1 MSKPFVHPVR
11 RATQEDAPAIGRML
25 HELGGSDAAPEA
37 LAERIAELQARR
49 NFVVLL
55 AGTGPDGLAVLRF
68 RPSIWTAAQEC
79 YLAELYVRPA
89 RRRNGLGRALLL
101 EALAV
106 ARAKGAERI
115 EVEIGEDEPAAKR
128 LGENLGFQDRSM
140 YDRAL

>member
-1 MSKPFVHPVR
+1 VNKPFVHPVR

-25 HELGGSDAAPEA
+25 AELGGSVTAPEP
-37 LAERIAELQARR
+37 LAERVAELQARR

-55 AGTGPDGLAVLRF
+55 AGTGPDGLAILRF

-101 EALAV
+101 EALSV

-115 EVEIGEDEPAAKR
+115 ELEIGADAVAAKS
-128 LGENLGFQDRSM
+128 LGESLGFRDRAM
-140 YDRAL
+140 YDRVL

>member
-1 MSKPFVHPVR
+1 MPR
-11 RATQEDAPAIGRML
+11 RSGACCTSSAATV
-25 HELGGSDAAPEA
+25 AAPEV
-37 LAERIAELQARR
+37 LAERLAELQSRR

-79 YLAELYVRPA
+79 SLAELYVRPA

-101 EALAV
+101 EALSV

-115 EVEIGEDEPAAKR
+115 ELAIDAENVAAR
-128 LGENLGFQDRSM
+128 ALGDSLGFRDRGV
-140 YDRAL
+140 YDRAI

>member
-1 MSKPFVHPVR
+1 VNKPFVHPVR

-25 HELGGSDAAPEA
+25 AELGGSETTPEP
-37 LAERIAELQARR
+37 LAERVAELQARR

-55 AGTGPDGLAVLRF
+55 AGTGPDGLAILRF

-101 EALAV
+101 EALSV

-115 EVEIGEDEPAAKR
+115 ELEIAADAVAAKS
-128 LGENLGFQDRSM
+128 LGESLGFRDRDM

>member
-1 MSKPFVHPVR
+1 VNKPFVHPVR

-25 HELGGSDAAPEA
+25 AELGGSVTAPEP
-37 LAERIAELQARR
+37 LADRIAELQARR

-55 AGTGPDGLAVLRF
+55 AGTGPDGLAILRF

-79 YLAELYVRPA
+79 YLAELYVRPS

-101 EALAV
+101 EALSV

-115 EVEIGEDEPAAKR
+115 ELEIAADEVAGKS
-128 LGENLGFQDRSM
+128 LGESLGFRDRGM

>member
-11 RATQEDAPAIGRML
+11 RATLEDVPAIGRML
-25 HELGGSDAAPEA
+25 HELGGSVTAPEL
-37 LAERIAELQARR
+37 LAERIAELQSRR

-79 YLAELYVRPA
+79 HLAELYVRPA

-101 EALAV
+101 EALSV

-115 EVEIGEDEPAAKR
+115 ELEIGAEDIAAR
-128 LGENLGFQDRSM
+128 SLGESLGFRDRGA